1 MYQTGDIDLVVERMR
16 HDAERIE
23 TVFEALGFERGGR
36 HWQIG
41 DLFVEVPSTTLS
53 DPSEFMRVGSAVFE
67 IVTKEVVL
75 ADRIVGFR
83 QWGALAWGQ
92 QALDLLAAFGDEL
105 DEEWLR
111 AKLRREGSLDAL
123 QPLRGLATSDEPVS
137 RETLEALLK
146 RLRHGRRR

>member
-1 MYQTGDIDLVVERMR
+1 M
-16 HDAERIE
+16 
-23 TVFEALGFERGGR
+23 
-36 HWQIG
+36 
-41 DLFVEVPSTTLS
+41 EVPSTTLS